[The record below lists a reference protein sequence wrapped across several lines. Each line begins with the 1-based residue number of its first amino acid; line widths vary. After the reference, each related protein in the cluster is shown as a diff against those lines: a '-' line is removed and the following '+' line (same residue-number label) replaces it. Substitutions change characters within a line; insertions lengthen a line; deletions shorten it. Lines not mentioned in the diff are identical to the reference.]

1 MGTYA
6 ITGGATGIG
15 AALKGQ
21 LRKQGEKVIVVDIQK
36 ADIHADLSTEEG
48 RQAAVAGIQTAAP
61 EGLDGFIP
69 CAGLGAHVSPSSL
82 VVKVNYFGAT
92 AVTEGVKD
100 LVAKKRGTIVIIS
113 SNSAP
118 MPTNNQELVEAMLSG
133 DESQAIE
140 IADQF
145 DGSTAYISSKR
156 AITQWMRRNSLVYVK
171 QGVRMNAVA
180 PGITETPLTDAAF
193 EAASVAQAMKDFAE
207 SVPIGYIGKP
217 AQIARAICFLLS
229 PEADFVCGSVLF
241 VDGGHD
247 AMLRPDDF

>member
-15 AALKGQ
+15 AALKEQ
-21 LRKQGEKVIVVDIQK
+21 LRERGEKVIVVDIQQ
-36 ADIHADLSTEEG
+36 ADIQADLSTPQG
-48 RQAAVAGIQTAAP
+48 RQAAIAGIRAVAP
-61 EGLDGFIP
+61 DGLDGFIP

-82 VVKVNYFGAT
+82 VIKVNYFGVT

-100 LVAKKRGTIVIIS
+100 LVAKKKGTIVIIS

-118 MPTNNQELVEAMLSG
+118 MPASNQEMVEAMLAL
-133 DESQAIE
+133 DEPKAGE

-145 DGSTAYISSKR
+145 DGTTAYISSKR
-156 AITQWMRRNSLVYVK
+156 AITQWMRRNAPAYVK
-171 QGVRMNAVA
+171 EGVRLNAVA

-193 EAASVAQAMKDFAE
+193 EAPDVADAMRDFAN
-207 SVPIGYIGKP
+207 SVPVGYIGKP
-217 AQIARAICFLLS
+217 AQIANAIRFLSS
-229 PEADFVCGSVLF
+229 PEADFICGSILF